1 MTLLSKISN
10 PAGLR
15 RLSPELLPQISSE
28 IRATIVDNISKCGGH
43 LGSSLGATD
52 IIVALHYVYDTPKD
66 KLVFDTGHQAYAHKI
81 LTGRL
86 PRFSTI
92 RQKNGLSGFL
102 RRDESEYDAF
112 GAGHAST
119 ALSAALGMAAARDR
133 NGEDYRVVAVVS
145 DGCMTGGMA
154 LEALQNAA
162 QLKTNILVI
171 LNDNQMFI
179 SHRVGMLGAYLTK
192 ILSRVTI
199 KKAESRFVR
208 FLDRF
213 DIWGK
218 VVLKI
223 LRRAKVIALPGM
235 LFEELGFS
243 YQGPID
249 GNDTKKLVEV
259 LSYLKDAKGPVLLH
273 VVTQKGKGYPPAE
286 AKPIAY
292 HGLGIFD
299 KETGCSEKPV
309 PGTPISYTKVFS
321 KTLLRLAE
329 EDERIVAITAAMPE
343 GTGLD
348 AFRDKYPRRYF
359 DVGIAE
365 EHAVTFAAGLAC
377 GGLKPV
383 VAVYSSFAQ
392 RAYDQVLHDVCLQK
406 LPVVLALDRAGVV
419 GEDGPTHHGVFDLS
433 FLRNIPGLTILA
445 PMNENELQHALKT
458 AFALNGPVAVRYPR
472 GAGFGVPLDAEP
484 CALPIGKGQWIARG
498 GHLTILAIGGC
509 VHHAL
514 AAACE
519 LEKEG
524 IACGVV
530 NARFAK
536 PLDTAIVLEAAARG
550 PIITVEDNVLAGG
563 FGSAVL
569 EELAS
574 HGVST
579 PVLRLGIGDTFV
591 EHASPGEL
599 YDMIGLSAGKI
610 AAAARAWHATPAP
623 VTKNL
628 R

>member
-15 RLSPELLPQISSE
+15 RLSPELLPQISAE

-299 KETGCSEKPV
+299 KETGCSEKAA
-309 PGTPISYTKVFS
+309 PGTPVSYTKVFS

-383 VAVYSSFAQ
+383 VAVYSSFMQ

-433 FLRNIPGLTILA
+433 FLRNIPGLTVLA

-472 GAGFGVPLDAEP
+472 GAGFGVPLDADLR
-484 CALPIGKGQWIARG
+484 ALPLGKGQWLARG
-498 GHLTILAIGGC
+498 GHLTLLAIGAC
-509 VHHAL
+509 AHHAL

-579 PVLRLGIGDTFV
+579 PVLRLGIGDTFI
-591 EHASPGEL
+591 EHASAEEL

-610 AAAARAWHATPAP
+610 VAAARAWHATPAP
-623 VTKNL
+623 VIKNL